1 MNNPNTNPN
10 ANPNTNHVFNEA
22 FHKFVE
28 GVAVPIAK
36 CRNYPA
42 NAAAQRLVRGA
53 LGGMLRSGIL
63 AVGVWG
69 IVLAGTNSARADILP
84 SDISRA
90 INSKDASGYVR
101 LGDKVWYEAQRA
113 MQRAQQERDRE
124 EARRQREAER
134 QQEIQRREA
143 ARQQEIQRREA
154 ERQRME
160 ELRRANDPNAE
171 LRAQIRAEEEYVR
184 LMEQKKRLEERKKA
198 LGMDRA
204 REVQQDTGVDLNK
217 LRAIA
222 DQLEAEHGFSK
233 ASTSAAHILPGNIL
247 GLKHPNGYY
256 VLAGQTGSGE
266 VVVQRVE
273 VDNPSNPLMS
283 QVAKFRHQI
292 ETMDMGQDIQ

>member
-42 NAAAQRLVRGA
+42 NAAARRLVRGA
-53 LGGMLRSGIL
+53 LGGMMRSGIL

-101 LGDKVWYEAQRA
+101 LGDKVWYETQRA
-113 MQRAQQERDRE
+113 MQRAQQERARE
-124 EARRQREAER
+124 EAR
-134 QQEIQRREA
+134 QQREA

-160 ELRRANDPNAE
+160 ERRRANDPNAE

-184 LMEQKKRLEERKKA
+184 LMEQKKRLEDRKKA

-204 REVQQDTGVDLNK
+204 REAQQDTGVDLNK

-222 DQLEAEHGFSK
+222 DRLEAEHGFSK

-247 GLKHPNGYY
+247 GLKHPNGHY

-292 ETMDMGQDIQ
+292 ETMDMGHDIQ